1 MRTLGCTWD
10 KLLGNY
16 HKEGWR
22 SPFTFLRCAWA
33 FSPAALDADRGHNS
47 WRQISILS
55 SESAAQSLHPVWKDK
70 SSLLG
75 YLNGKVKAFS
85 INFSNVSGASV
96 SCLLRGLTQPMKE
109 LLRQGT
115 NPCKHLTPGK
125 YTYRYGSKSLTDNRT
140 AIAWNSQPWQ
150 DWEQGNVFSQTRSPA
165 RSSHQ
170 KRQLPQLGL
179 K

>member
-1 MRTLGCTWD
+1 MCLGLQPCSSGCRQRAQQLEAD
-10 KLLGNY
+10 L
-16 HKEGWR
+16 H
-22 SPFTFLRCAWA
+22 SFLRVCC
-33 FSPAALDADRGHNS
+33 P
-47 WRQISILS
+47 
-55 SESAAQSLHPVWKDK
+55 SLHPVWKDK

-150 DWEQGNVFSQTRSPA
+150 DWEQDNVFSQTRSPA